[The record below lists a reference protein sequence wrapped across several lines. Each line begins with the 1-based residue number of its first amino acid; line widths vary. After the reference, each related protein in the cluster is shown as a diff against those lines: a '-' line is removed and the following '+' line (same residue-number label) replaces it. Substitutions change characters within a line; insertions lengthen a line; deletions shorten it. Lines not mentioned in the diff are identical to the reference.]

1 MKKNIDLLEKKLKEY
16 TPYEPYSQMF
26 FISAREVLEFRVKV
40 HSGLQPIIKS
50 FSKRYLEFLDF
61 ERQLED
67 CISRSALLKFF
78 NYLMHGKYLLS

>member
-16 TPYEPYSQMF
+16 TPHELYSQTF
-26 FISAREVLEFRVKV
+26 FISAMEVLEFRVKV

-78 NYLMHGKYLLS
+78 NYLMHGTYLLS

>member
-16 TPYEPYSQMF
+16 KPHEPSSQMF
-26 FISAREVLEFRVKV
+26 FISAKEVLDFRVKV
-40 HSGLQPIIKS
+40 RSGLQPIIKP
-50 FSKRYLEFLDF
+50 FSKRYWEFLDF

-78 NYLMHGKYLLS
+78 NYSMHGKYLLS